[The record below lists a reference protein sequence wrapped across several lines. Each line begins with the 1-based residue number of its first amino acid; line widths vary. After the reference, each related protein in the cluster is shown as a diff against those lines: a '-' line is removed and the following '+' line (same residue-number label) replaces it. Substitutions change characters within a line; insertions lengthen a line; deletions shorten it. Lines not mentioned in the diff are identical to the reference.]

1 MELYEKGKN
10 KMKFKTQGHDRT
22 RSPKKKTETKGT
34 ILHGA
39 QDARHIRD

>member
-1 MELYEKGKN
+1 MTEPGPL
-10 KMKFKTQGHDRT
+10 
-22 RSPKKKTETKGT
+22 KKKTETKGT